1 MKKYTITIEET
12 ISQEFDIM
20 ANNAEQARAIAI
32 EIYNLGELV
41 LKTAFVNAVGVA
53 LKNFQNHIVLMLVLK
68 NFAHRFC

>member
-32 EIYNLGELV
+32 EKYNLGELV
-41 LKTAFVNAVGVA
+41 LAPGNLIHKQMRVQSDANNSDEWIEF
-53 LKNFQNHIVLMLVLK
+53 
-68 NFAHRFC
+68 